1 MKAIKSLA
9 AAGVA
14 TILLCASVMS
24 FADSKAEIDTSVSEA
39 LTQFSSINPAHAKLV
54 QNASGML
61 VFPRIT
67 KGGVGIAGEY
77 GEGVLRVNGKTVDYY
92 SVTSASIGLT
102 LGMAKRS
109 EVILFNTPAAL
120 DKFTK
125 SEGWSIGADAGV
137 ALASQGAGGSYDTH
151 TLQKPIVGF
160 VFGEKGLIADLS
172 LDGSKIN
179 KIDK

>member
-1 MKAIKSLA
+1 MKTVRSWIA
-9 AAGVA
+9 
-14 TILLCASVMS
+14 ASVAIVALCVSAMS
-24 FADSKAEIDTSVSEA
+24 FADSKAEIDASVNEA
-39 LTQFSSINPAHAKLV
+39 LMQFTKLNPAHDKLV
-54 QNASGML
+54 QNAAGML

-67 KGGVGIAGEY
+67 KGGVGVSGAY

-102 LGMAKRS
+102 LGIAKHS
-109 EVILFNTPAAL
+109 EIIMFNTQAAL
-120 DKFTK
+120 DKFIN
-125 SEGWSIGADAGV
+125 SEGWSIGADTGV
-137 ALASQGAGGSYDTH
+137 ALASQGAGGSYDSQ

-179 KIDK
+179 KLDK